1 MNESEEVINSS
12 LSPTPSPSFIYHF
25 ATHHGHKA
33 DEADFFLIFV
43 ATIGGMIGML
53 TILMLYRHCLKK
65 REFTYTRVHHGLDPE
80 EQEFKRA
87 LESQTDEIDELFN
100 FNDEFEDS
108 ADLKFDAAELE
119 KIEMLDSYRD
129 KLVTET
135 NDDNMAL
142 PEV

>member
-87 LESQTDEIDELFN
+87 LESQVFLFSLQFYSIHFGVCVFFRLMKSTN
-100 FNDEFEDS
+100 SSILTMNS
-108 ADLKFDAAELE
+108 
-119 KIEMLDSYRD
+119 KI
-129 KLVTET
+129 VQI
-135 NDDNMAL
+135 
-142 PEV
+142 